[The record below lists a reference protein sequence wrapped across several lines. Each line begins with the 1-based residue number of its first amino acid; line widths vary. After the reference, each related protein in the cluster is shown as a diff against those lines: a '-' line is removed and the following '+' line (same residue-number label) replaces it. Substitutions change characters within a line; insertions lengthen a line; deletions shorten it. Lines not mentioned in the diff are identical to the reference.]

1 MFASTTSHIAKLLA
15 KNSDY
20 LDQLQVD
27 FKAVGNDIEVVCF
40 YEELAM
46 NPSVGLVCG
55 RPCIDMKTRN
65 LTTVQKLVSRHSAVP
80 DVEYA
85 SVKLRKNHINMVK
98 FGSSI
103 DEDYITT
110 VWYLKKIV
118 SERRGPD
125 IEQRSLEAPTDV
137 PAQDSGVSALR
148 NREYGLAGK

>member
-1 MFASTTSHIAKLLA
+1 MA

-20 LDQLQVD
+20 LEQLQVD
-27 FKAVGNDIEVVCF
+27 FKAMGNDIAVVCF

-46 NPSVGLVCG
+46 NTSVGLVSETPFIIAII
-55 RPCIDMKTRN
+55 RE

-85 SVKLRKNHINMVK
+85 SVKLRKNRINMVK

-110 VWYLKKIV
+110 AWYILHHT
-118 SERRGPD
+118 G
-125 IEQRSLEAPTDV
+125 Q
-137 PAQDSGVSALR
+137 
-148 NREYGLAGK
+148 